1 MKTLLL
7 IASVLSIV
15 AGWLMPLIY
24 APATPWVWGA
34 AGVFVVLTVARAI
47 YNGFKPKSGLNRDKP
62 TPKGPAVLLLLGAAA
77 AASCQRTPSQEQAA
91 ETRVAAA
98 ADTSWATVTEREQGW
113 DVTRAK

>member
-7 IASVLSIV
+7 IAAAFSIV

-47 YNGFKPKSGLNRDKP
+47 YNALKPKSGLNA
-62 TPKGPAVLLLLGAAA
+62 PKSNGPAAVLLLLGAAA
-77 AASCQRTPSQEQAA
+77 AASCQRGPSREQLA
-91 ETRVAAA
+91 ETRAAAA
-98 ADTSWATVTEREQGW
+98 ADTSWATVTERVDGW
-113 DVTRAK
+113 DVTSAK